1 MTTEYDTLEVPVEE
15 ARAPSR
21 KLSAVVGLV
30 ILAGIGAV
38 AFVAGTSGIALRATV
53 NAKSLP
59 GETECPPGT
68 YSHCPEEIDDGMG
81 GMMPNPDTCPK
92 AGSGDQKYPCLVCPE
107 ATYQPATA
115 STSCIP
121 CGDSGDDDYVLTN
134 CAPGMDNAGSGIG
147 CERHE
152 KLSKASCIKVRKS
165 IRLSEALAAKQEC
178 DIGYYS
184 TGINADDPAAA
195 DYSAPDG
202 FSPCAICPADTY
214 QDAPG
219 ETSCKQCPMD
229 VNGEQMHTCDPTKT
243 DYAGSGV
250 CTANEHDDVSDCE
263 NRVKDESEM

>member
-59 GETECPPGT
+59 GQTECPPGT

-107 ATYQPATA
+107 ATYQPAVA

-134 CAPGMDNAGSGIG
+134 CAPGMDNSGSGIG

-152 KLSKASCIKVRKS
+152 KLNAASCIRVRKS
-165 IRLSEALAAKQEC
+165 IRLSEALEAKQEC

-214 QDAPG
+214 QDAPDRRLAISAPSTPTASRCIRATPPKLTTRDLACAPP
-219 ETSCKQCPMD
+219 TSM
-229 VNGEQMHTCDPTKT
+229 TT
-243 DYAGSGV
+243 
-250 CTANEHDDVSDCE
+250 
-263 NRVKDESEM
+263 